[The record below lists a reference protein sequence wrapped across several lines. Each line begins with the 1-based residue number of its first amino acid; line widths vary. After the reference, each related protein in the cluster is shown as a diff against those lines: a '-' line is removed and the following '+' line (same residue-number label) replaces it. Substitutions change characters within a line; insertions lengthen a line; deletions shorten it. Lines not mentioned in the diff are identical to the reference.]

1 MIIRLKPSWQQTILL
16 LFMIIVT
23 FVGYSFTNND
33 FFASSIWPSV
43 GFAAALYAIRGNKVL
58 LMLGLGIF
66 TGNMLARTLM
76 FNEEIYL
83 AFIYSTFFTL
93 VNLLQAYIFN
103 FFYKR
108 IYKFNVISIKN
119 SLLIGIAI
127 FIVSS
132 SGALLSVT
140 LLSIFNNFN
149 TYFIDLTKWII
160 GDFLG
165 ITIFSFVTILSFK
178 FDTNIKRSEFKNA
191 ILFLLIFMV
200 IGYLL
205 LRGTYTSFHYFD
217 FAYIFIIFFFISA
230 FIFPYRMII
239 TISLLFLILTAWVPI
254 ESLFSDDEGLHM
266 FTLHFYL
273 LVMTN
278 IAIITKMILTNY
290 QDRTK
295 ELLHSNIQLEKLIES
310 TNNLFGIADIELTSL
325 DSNIKYL
332 QSIFR
337 IALTLHDNFDMASCY
352 IKVEDGPLFIDAHN
366 YNLDVLNSL
375 DFEGEFD
382 WAMKAPVHE
391 KRIAGK
397 LNITI
402 SEKDRLNLTP
412 LKESIRF
419 GIYIDDKVSGGMSFD
434 ITSDS
439 EKNFS
444 KNDLKSIKSFQRLM
458 NSLYENNYSS
468 NKRQNFKNGIVMS
481 LIKTLELYDQY
492 TGGHSEHVANI
503 SKELATKL
511 HLTEK
516 EIGEIYWAGVVHDI
530 GKVGI
535 DSSIINKKGKLTE
548 EEYEIVKKHSSHG
561 AAILDES
568 DDLRDI
574 AEIVKHHH
582 EWWNGKGYP
591 DGLIGDDIPFSSQI
605 LTVADAVSAMM
616 DKRPYSRAKTKSEII
631 EEIAKNSGI
640 MFNPKIA
647 VLMIEL
653 LKGGIVDK
661 IKKAQ

>member
-1 MIIRLKPSWQQTILL
+1 
-16 LFMIIVT
+16 
-23 FVGYSFTNND
+23 
-33 FFASSIWPSV
+33 
-43 GFAAALYAIRGNKVL
+43 
-58 LMLGLGIF
+58 
-66 TGNMLARTLM
+66 
-76 FNEEIYL
+76 
-83 AFIYSTFFTL
+83 
-93 VNLLQAYIFN
+93 
-103 FFYKR
+103 
-108 IYKFNVISIKN
+108 
-119 SLLIGIAI
+119 
-127 FIVSS
+127 
-132 SGALLSVT
+132 
-140 LLSIFNNFN
+140 
-149 TYFIDLTKWII
+149 
-160 GDFLG
+160 
-165 ITIFSFVTILSFK
+165 
-178 FDTNIKRSEFKNA
+178 
-191 ILFLLIFMV
+191 
-200 IGYLL
+200 
-205 LRGTYTSFHYFD
+205 
-217 FAYIFIIFFFISA
+217 
-230 FIFPYRMII
+230 
-239 TISLLFLILTAWVPI
+239 
-254 ESLFSDDEGLHM
+254 
-266 FTLHFYL
+266 
-273 LVMTN
+273 
-278 IAIITKMILTNY
+278 
-290 QDRTK
+290 
-295 ELLHSNIQLEKLIES
+295 
-310 TNNLFGIADIELTSL
+310 
-325 DSNIKYL
+325 
-332 QSIFR
+332 
-337 IALTLHDNFDMASCY
+337 
-352 IKVEDGPLFIDAHN
+352 
-366 YNLDVLNSL
+366 
-375 DFEGEFD
+375 
-382 WAMKAPVHE
+382 
-391 KRIAGK
+391 
-397 LNITI
+397 
-402 SEKDRLNLTP
+402 
-412 LKESIRF
+412 
-419 GIYIDDKVSGGMSFD
+419 MSFD